1 MYVLHCYIATLPLA
15 KYLVTEVTTQATS
28 MTKSF
33 AIVAITLSH
42 FPVQSGWLN
51 LICVFDI
58 VKDTWEV
65 RGVKENESEEAV
77 LHNDICEH
85 AKDLC
90 LQIMLNEKAIDKEG
104 QR

>member
-1 MYVLHCYIATLPLA
+1 
-15 KYLVTEVTTQATS
+15 

-33 AIVAITLSH
+33 AIVAIALSC
-42 FPVQSGWLN
+42 FPEQLGWLN
-51 LICVFDI
+51 LICIFDI
-58 VKDTWEV
+58 IKDTWEV
-65 RGVKENESEEAV
+65 RGVKENESEKAV

-90 LQIMLNEKAIDKEG
+90 LQIMLMKKAVDKEG